1 MNEPHKNHPAAEHL
15 AALNKSFEHFVA
27 TAHAY
32 PRHLV
37 QVKPNERAFSATEI
51 VYHMHDVERLWQ
63 RRIRGLLDRT
73 MTHFLQMDPD
83 KEARDGRYNEK
94 PHHAGLEE
102 LSNAR
107 EETHELIQSLSARDL
122 ELAGM
127 HSRYGEMNVYKILET
142 MEGHDR
148 QHAAQLTRT
157 LKELGHH

>member
-1 MNEPHKNHPAAEHL
+1 V
-15 AALNKSFEHFVA
+15 ALNKSFEHFVE

-32 PRHLV
+32 PPHLV

-83 KEARDGRYNEK
+83 KEALEGRYNEK
-94 PHHAGLEE
+94 PHHVGLAQ
-102 LSNAR
+102 LARAR
-107 EETHELIQSLSARDL
+107 EETHSLISSLSSPEL
-122 ELAGM
+122 ELVGT
-127 HSRYGEMNVYKILET
+127 HSRYGEMNIYKILET

-148 QHAAQLTRT
+148 QHAAQLART
-157 LKELGHH
+157 LKEIGQQ